1 MPTGVLNVKLSFTL
15 TILYELSLKTT
26 LLSTT
31 TEALDL
37 SELTYWISALIL
49 EIVFMSLDSLFVE
62 FSIVIPSL
70 LVPVKIMSSTLV
82 LVFLVKSNDL
92 IKLMAND
99 FSLSI
104 AFFVPY
110 LKKNLSKVEN

>member
-37 SELTYWISALIL
+37 SELTY
-49 EIVFMSLDSLFVE
+49 
-62 FSIVIPSL
+62 
-70 LVPVKIMSSTLV
+70 
-82 LVFLVKSNDL
+82 
-92 IKLMAND
+92 
-99 FSLSI
+99 
-104 AFFVPY
+104 
-110 LKKNLSKVEN
+110 